1 MLKGYNFLGQSINTG
16 IHLSIAVLDFPKRQ
30 PVQWDPVVINNR
42 CMVSK
47 RYTFVLTE
55 GGSHIQRQAQ
65 FQQLGLVI
73 ANRGLGYPLLPTI
86 QLQCC
91 QLELV
96 LSREFSSHQNVN
108 FGAVC
113 PLVGNQARKFR
124 CKEFNIPNQR
134 RVQMKILKAASISLE
149 P

>member
-1 MLKGYNFLGQSINTG
+1 MLQNRSERSCIKDKTTPQAKSLRYKNHVEGIQLSGQSINTD
-16 IHLSIAVLDFPKRQ
+16 IRLSIAVLDFPKRQ
-30 PVQWDPVVINNR
+30 PVQWVPVVININR
-42 CMVSK
+42 CIVSK

-91 QLELV
+91 
-96 LSREFSSHQNVN
+96 
-108 FGAVC
+108 
-113 PLVGNQARKFR
+113 
-124 CKEFNIPNQR
+124 
-134 RVQMKILKAASISLE
+134 
-149 P
+149 

>member
-30 PVQWDPVVINNR
+30 PVQWVPVVINNR
-42 CMVSK
+42 CIVSK

-65 FQQLGLVI
+65 FQQFGLVI

-86 QLQCC
+86 QFQCC
-91 QLELV
+91 
-96 LSREFSSHQNVN
+96 
-108 FGAVC
+108 
-113 PLVGNQARKFR
+113 
-124 CKEFNIPNQR
+124 
-134 RVQMKILKAASISLE
+134 
-149 P
+149 

>member
-1 MLKGYNFLGQSINTG
+1 MLKGYNFLGQSINTD
-16 IHLSIAVLDFPKRQ
+16 IRLSIAVLDFPKRQ
-30 PVQWDPVVINNR
+30 PVQWVPVVINNR
-42 CMVSK
+42 CIVSK

-55 GGSHIQRQAQ
+55 GGSHIQRQAN
-65 FQQLGLVI
+65 FNSLDLQL
-73 ANRGLGYPLLPTI
+73 LGYPLLPTI

-96 LSREFSSHQNVN
+96 LSREFPSHQNVN

-134 RVQMKILKAASISLE
+134 RVYMKILKAASISLE